1 MNDHGMTCHSNR
13 IDVRL
18 EFDEPFDGIIFADQ
32 AYNDSI
38 CRWEGQHEV
47 KMNFSIPISESNGNY
62 TCGIILRQATGEV
75 TVMLIIS
82 PMKNILVNGVTS
94 LQIRCLYAIN
104 DITITMANVQLV
116 EQLSI
121 ALGYFR
127 PSTN

>member
-1 MNDHGMTCHSNR
+1 MTCHSNR

-62 TCGIILRQATGEV
+62 TCGIILRQVNFISFAGLSLATGEV

-116 EQLSI
+116 SVFSSLI
-121 ALGYFR
+121 
-127 PSTN
+127 